1 MYLNKNNLILI
12 LGRDQIFMSN
22 FNELNFLPVK
32 SSSIYTK
39 GVPEELQ
46 KRLSLYQVFVKLY
59 ENHGSLLEQILR
71 LENLS
76 TPSLNVAQLHYIQAV
91 IDGEAVYITT
101 NLRDGKSKSLQ
112 QSQNTWTIGRDR
124 KNGINI
130 NNKYVSRHHA
140 AIRYIEQEGHCHESS
155 TDINTNG
162 AFYLIDFNSTNGTYI
177 NGEQIYQPTKL
188 SEGDIIRVGNVT
200 FSFFINHSC
209 SVLPT
214 VAVELLM
221 QLAPKTDNNKV
232 FKNKAEILNSDYKN
246 RIKTR
251 KLENRELVQEEIKDK
266 QVARM
271 KSFEEQLS
279 QEWKSDILDRFY
291 SNQVANNYVT
301 DRSDFDDTFC

>member
-12 LGRDQIFMSN
+12 VGRDQIFMSN
-22 FNELNFLPVK
+22 INELKFLPVK

-76 TPSLNVAQLHYIQAV
+76 TSSLNVAQLHYIQAV
-91 IDGEAVYITT
+91 IDESAVYVTT
-101 NLRDGKSKSLQ
+101 NLCDGKSKSLR

-140 AIRYIEQEGHCHESS
+140 AIRYVEREAHYHESS

-162 AFYLIDFNSTNGTYI
+162 AFYIIDFDSTNGTYI

-221 QLAPKTDNNKV
+221 QLVPKTDNNKV

-266 QVARM
+266 QIARM

-291 SNQVANNYVT
+291 SKQVADNYVT